1 MNRVAPVAL
10 VLAFA
15 LLPAAAVPDER
26 AFAFTYEPMTEAAGE
41 TEVELYETFYDPA
54 GPDADGRR
62 AVHQLEVG
70 RGLTER
76 FDLAG
81 YLVAESSSAT
91 PFELT
96 AVKLR
101 GRYKALTAAQAPL
114 DVVLYLEGE
123 RELVGAEAWVLEE
136 KVIFGRRL
144 GGLTLSGNLIAE
156 QEFAGG
162 ATEAT
167 WGWAAGAAAEVGK
180 SLRLGAETFGEW
192 KDADGGGETE
202 AWAGPSGVVS
212 LPTFGSEAI
221 LSAWLTFGVG
231 FGLNAASDDVRA
243 RILLGADF

>member
-1 MNRVAPVAL
+1 MRRAVPFL
-10 VLAFA
+10 LA
-15 LLPAAAVPDER
+15 LLPAVAGADER

-41 TEVELYETFYDPA
+41 TEAELYETYYDPA
-54 GPDADGRR
+54 GPDTAGWR

-70 RGLTER
+70 HGITDQL
-76 FDLAG
+76 DLAG

-96 AVKLR
+96 AVKVR
-101 GRYKALTAAQAPL
+101 GRYKVLTAAQAAI

-156 QEFAGG
+156 QAFAGG
-162 ATEAT
+162 ATETT
-167 WGWAAGAAAEVGK
+167 WGWAAGAAASLGR

-192 KDADGGGETE
+192 KDAGAGGETE

-212 LPTFGSEAI
+212 LPTFGSETI

-243 RILLGADF
+243 RVLLGADF